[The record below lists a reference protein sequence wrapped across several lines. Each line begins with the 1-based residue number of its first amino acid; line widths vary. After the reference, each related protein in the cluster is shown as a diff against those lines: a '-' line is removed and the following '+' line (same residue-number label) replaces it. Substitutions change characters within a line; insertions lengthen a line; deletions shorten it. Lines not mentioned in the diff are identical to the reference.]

1 MEFGGHQRAGP
12 QMAYDSNFFAASSTG
27 DLPCPPHL
35 VILSQASIIQGPRF
49 YIGPEVLEFEQAAV
63 QHC

>member
-12 QMAYDSNFFAASSTG
+12 QMAYDSNFFAASNTS
-27 DLPCPPHL
+27 DLSCPSRP
-35 VILSQASIIQGPRF
+35 VILSQTSIIQGPWF
-49 YIGPEVLEFEQAAV
+49 YIGPEVLEPEQATV